1 MDVPKPVVETGVL
14 MWIVLT
20 ALTVQAII
28 RNLRD
33 GGYFRRAVQ
42 WWRNRKPVQD
52 KDYGLDDD
60 ATVERFMDV
69 LAAEHEHEPEPP
81 KQIHPLLHH
90 TGEQPQSR
98 LTATVRV
105 LGLLDPLDG
114 PTEPMPDGV
123 HGYRI
128 GQRPVQP
135 VMTRTESTP
144 PAVLTPIYDA
154 LVAELAVRDLDLE
167 WLAFSWEQEMAVAA

>member
-14 MWIVLT
+14 MWIVAFVLV
-20 ALTVQAII
+20 VQSLV
-28 RNLRD
+28 RELRA
-33 GGYFRRAVQ
+33 GSYFRRAVQ

-69 LAAEHEHEPEPP
+69 LAHEHEPEPP

-135 VMTRTESTP
+135 VMTRTEFEP
-144 PAVLTPIYDA
+144 PAVATPIYDA
-154 LVAELAVRDLDLE
+154 LVAERTRVDDLDLE
-167 WLAFSWEQEMAVAA
+167 WLAFSWELEQMAVAA

>member
-1 MDVPKPVVETGVL
+1 MNLSTFDHPLIETGF
-14 MWIVLT
+14 LT
-20 ALTVQAII
+20 AAVGAALIIRQAIDDA
-28 RNLRD
+28 LWLWRD
-33 GGYFRRAVQ
+33 
-42 WWRNRKPVQD
+42 RKPVQD

-69 LAAEHEHEPEPP
+69 LAAEHEPEPP

-167 WLAFSWEQEMAVAA
+167 WLAFSWELEQMAVAA